1 MNIFATNQDPIIAA
15 RELCDQHVRS
25 KMMIESAIMLQHCF
39 DDNTLR
45 GAPYTK
51 SGKAR
56 KSGKGY
62 ANHPCSVW
70 VRKTKANY
78 MWLVDHALEMFNER
92 DYRWPGS
99 PFHFTHTFIDWC
111 KKSAHLSNVSK
122 GPLTPFAIAINEQ
135 SACRQIKN
143 FHKLTAIRQYQ
154 LYIQHDKEF
163 ATWTKRKKPS
173 WMNN

>member
-39 DDNTLR
+39 ENVILEI
-45 GAPYTK
+45 APRTK
-51 SGKAR
+51 SGNIR

-62 ANHPCSVW
+62 ASHPCSVW
-70 VRKTKANY
+70 VRQSTANY
-78 MWLVDHALEMFNER
+78 MWLVDHTLEMFNER

-99 PFHFTHTFIDWC
+99 EPHFTHTFIKWC
-111 KKSAHLSNVSK
+111 KNYSHLSNNHK
-122 GPLTPFAIAINEQ
+122 GPLTPFAVAINNE
-135 SACRQIKN
+135 SACQQIKN
-143 FHKLTAIRQYQ
+143 FTQLPVIRQYQ
-154 LYIQHDKEF
+154 LYIQYDKEF
-163 ATWTKRKKPS
+163 ATWTRRKKPK